1 MLTKYETKRQEV
13 IDLRVAKIS
22 KLQAKRD
29 NLVDRLDKGAVK
41 IEQNR
46 YNPKVNITEWEDQ
59 WIALMEVYKKVCS
72 DLRDLH
78 SSKW

>member
-1 MLTKYETKRQEV
+1 MLTKQETKHQEV

-29 NLVDRLDKGAVK
+29 NLVGRLDKGAAA

-46 YNPKVNITEWEDQ
+46 YRFDVTDWENE
-59 WIALMEVYKKVCS
+59 WIALYRQYEQVCEQ
-72 DLRDLH
+72 LRDLH